1 MSQVLQHRLLTAVT
15 TNKLGILTV
24 VALILILNLLLSG
37 QSLLKLHLLL
47 HLLLLIRKD
56 GMLTSRTT
64 LALSRIVHGVV
75 GSSHRHIHLVLRRRI
90 IVRLGVVHQ
99 HLLVLLLL
107 LLLHKQLLLRW
118 VHHLV
123 PSTGHACALKGRG
136 RVVLGGA
143 HLRNKHTLVLRVLEV
158 VVLATHIRRIH
169 ITGVHGNVIVHLLL
183 SGCGGRNHVFKALVA

>member
-1 MSQVLQHRLLTAVT
+1 MSQVLQHRLLSTVPT
-15 TNKLGILTV
+15 DKLGILTV

-47 HLLLLIRKD
+47 HLLLLIRKN

-75 GSSHRHIHLVLRRRI
+75 CSGHRHIHLVLRRRI

-123 PSTGHACALKGRG
+123 PGTGHACALKGRG

-143 HLRNKHTLVLRVLEV
+143 HLRDKHTLVLRVLEV
-158 VVLATHIRRIH
+158 VVLTTHIRRIH

-183 SGCGGRNHVFKALVA
+183 SGCCSRNHVFKALVA